1 MGENHSGREEG
12 PLPGSAEDME
22 INKMWRITN
31 QKGRIDRLLRSPK
44 VSPNRSSERFA
55 EGNKE
60 FQDMVP
66 RRRETGIGI

>member
-12 PLPGSAEDME
+12 PLPASAEDME

-44 VSPNRSSERFA
+44 VSPHREAVKDLQKQIKSSRAWYQGGEKQ
-55 EGNKE
+55 G
-60 FQDMVP
+60 
-66 RRRETGIGI
+66 